1 MPVVPLATAEGAGL
15 GSAIQAIRCY
25 EGESSTYAKLCD
37 KYVELDE
44 SKRSIPKDDNVSV
57 YKELLERLTKL
68 TKDLGK
74 AGHI

>member
-1 MPVVPLATAEGAGL
+1 M
-15 GSAIQAIRCY
+15 GSEMCIRD
-25 EGESSTYAKLCD
+25 SSGLCD

-68 TKDLGK
+68 TKDLGE